1 MTRFHVV
8 ESGWLL
14 DEAKR
19 AALDAV
25 GGYDRLNAYTIG
37 VAVQAAAGILRL
49 GGTGGAGGSAAG
61 PDPIGPGATGAL
73 DVDAVEVTPRL
84 RALESVV
91 AAARRLHGDGN
102 GDGCEL
108 CTALGHL
115 AAIDRRAS

>member
-1 MTRFHVV
+1 MTRFHIV

-37 VAVQAAAGILRL
+37 VAVQAAADVLRV
-49 GGTGGAGGSAAG
+49 GSAGG
-61 PDPIGPGATGAL
+61 PEPVGPGPSGAL
-73 DVDAVEVTPRL
+73 DVQALEVTPRL

>member
-37 VAVQAAAGILRL
+37 VAVQAAADILRI
-49 GGTGGAGGSAAG
+49 GGTGGPA
-61 PDPIGPGATGAL
+61 PIGPGTGGVL
-73 DVDAVEVTPRL
+73 DVEAIEVTPRL

-108 CTALGHL
+108 CAALGRL